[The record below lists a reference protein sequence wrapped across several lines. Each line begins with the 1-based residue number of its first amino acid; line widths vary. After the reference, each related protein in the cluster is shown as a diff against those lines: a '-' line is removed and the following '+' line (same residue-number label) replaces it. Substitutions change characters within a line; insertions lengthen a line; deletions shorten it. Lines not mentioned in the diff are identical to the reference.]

1 MERAERTAII
11 GTVVALALGAA
22 IALAGS
28 DNGEEVGGL
37 KVFAL
42 CAILSYGINAVAFV
56 IAYIRQTEHFFDLTG
71 SLTYLT
77 LVVVALILGPTDWR
91 AVLLAILI
99 GIWATRLGTFLFR
112 RIRRDGGDGRFDD
125 LKPSFPR
132 FLMTWMIQGLW
143 VLLTMACAMAAMT
156 TADPQGFNG
165 LAIVGGAV
173 WVAGFTIEVVS
184 DSQKS
189 AFRAEPENQGKFIDV
204 GLWAWSR
211 HPNYFG
217 EITLWV
223 GIALIALPALDG
235 WQYVTLISPVFVYI
249 LLTRISG
256 IPLLESRGKKRW
268 GDDPAYQAY
277 KKRTPVLMLRPPRAG

>member
-1 MERAERTAII
+1 MSRAERTAII
-11 GTVVALALGAA
+11 GTIAALAVGTA

-37 KVFAL
+37 RLFAL
-42 CAILSYGINAVAFV
+42 CAILSYGINFVAFV
-56 IAYIRQTEHFFDLTG
+56 VAYIRQTEHFFDLTG

-77 LVVVALILGPTDWR
+77 LVVVGLVLGPTEWR
-91 AVLLAILI
+91 AVLLAVLI

-125 LKPSFPR
+125 LKPSFLR

-143 VLLTMACAMAAMT
+143 VLLTMACALAAMT
-156 TADPQGFNG
+156 TADPADFTG
-165 LAIVGGAV
+165 LAILGAVV
-173 WVAGFTIEVVS
+173 WVAGFAIEVVS
-184 DSQKS
+184 DNQKS
-189 AFRAEPENQGKFIDV
+189 AFRAKPENHGRFIDV

-217 EITLWV
+217 EITLWA

-235 WQYVTLISPVFVYI
+235 WQYVTLISPVFVYV

-256 IPLLESRGKKRW
+256 IPLLESRGKKKW
-268 GDDPAYQAY
+268 GDEPEYQAF
-277 KKRTPVLMLRPPRAG
+277 KKRTPVLVLRPPRSS